1 MPLAARG
8 AWCAP
13 GLGCTHL
20 GKEVSPKVGVHSSAA
35 GNVGQEG
42 DEPLHFVDHRVCKWH
57 VLAVLVRHPAS
68 SFDSSSNLLLHLFWK
83 EQRMGMYPSKET
95 NSPSRFDFSKKK
107 CVFPGSGGRGV
118 LKHQKL
124 TLDLWVFHHRRDG
137 PLRRGGRG
145 LCARHDQVKYGCY

>member
-20 GKEVSPKVGVHSSAA
+20 GKEVSPKVGVHSGAA
-35 GNVGQEG
+35 GSVGQEG

-124 TLDLWVFHHRRDG
+124 TLDLWVFRRRRDG

>member
-95 NSPSRFDFSKKK
+95 NSPSRFDFSKKN
-107 CVFPGSGGRGV
+107 VFS
-118 LKHQKL
+118 
-124 TLDLWVFHHRRDG
+124 
-137 PLRRGGRG
+137 RG
-145 LCARHDQVKYGCY
+145 LEEEES